1 MNPGEHISFYDLSM
15 KPTGNIL
22 AVKYNSFFINQ
33 VDRVKTPWFAAHE
46 NLFFS
51 INSIFKVKFRP
62 KHLEFDGVSTWEHSS
77 FDGMKNAM
85 RASQD
90 GLKIYSEPFVE
101 LFGIPLMYNYSL
113 TDPDLIRS
121 FFNSDQEQGS
131 TNLDG
136 LSKRTKLLWEIGF
149 GRSSKNT

>member
-1 MNPGEHISFYDLSM
+1 M
-15 KPTGNIL
+15 
-22 AVKYNSFFINQ
+22 
-33 VDRVKTPWFAAHE
+33 
-46 NLFFS
+46 
-51 INSIFKVKFRP
+51 
-62 KHLEFDGVSTWEHSS
+62 STWEHSS
-77 FDGMKNAM
+77 FDGMRNAM

-136 LSKRTKLLWEIGF
+136 LSKRTKLLWV
-149 GRSSKNT
+149 RVWKLALDVRQKKSSV